1 METLEQIEV
10 AVELGPSLARFAS
23 GESGDGERLRGY
35 LLRYLNGLVADLE
48 LPLAVSLVISSQG
61 DERAFT
67 LIPYRVAL
75 GGHRCKQSVPD
86 FSSEDVEVEA
96 LARSVA
102 RTIERNRDL
111 LLGSSLCET
120 IRQRWSPGGVSAWPS
135 ERFHEYLLA
144 LVRRG
149 FGIGRGRS
157 FLQRAEAGD
166 QSELSASQAFEQT
179 VATIPP
185 DFQLLLPAAPPSSTL
200 EVDLLDPLQTTIF
213 DQLGIFL
220 PRGHISTDDGLEPDE
235 WRVKVNDLRLSPR
248 SGLDDGEPPADDL
261 QVEVRSVAG
270 ALLTSSVVAFLLSV
284 LSESA
289 PELVKSAQERLD
301 LFYLT
306 GILRELLEEEISI
319 RGLRNILEGLLA
331 INGLTRIDPAAEGVF
346 LSEASMLCFVS
357 GPEDLRD
364 VCSDAE
370 FVRTYVRDDVLARLP
385 RSEKN
390 LFIYNLAPDVE
401 DRLRS
406 VDERPLSDEE
416 HDRFVKALYDTLGQ
430 DSFDSPIL
438 TNSAVRKRLK
448 REIARELPRVA
459 VVTNRDLLP
468 GMVTIPLG
476 EIDWR

>member
-1 METLEQIEV
+1 M
-10 AVELGPSLARFAS
+10 
-23 GESGDGERLRGY
+23 
-35 LLRYLNGLVADLE
+35 
-48 LPLAVSLVISSQG
+48 
-61 DERAFT
+61 
-67 LIPYRVAL
+67 
-75 GGHRCKQSVPD
+75 
-86 FSSEDVEVEA
+86 
-96 LARSVA
+96 
-102 RTIERNRDL
+102 
-111 LLGSSLCET
+111 
-120 IRQRWSPGGVSAWPS
+120 
-135 ERFHEYLLA
+135 
-144 LVRRG
+144 
-149 FGIGRGRS
+149 
-157 FLQRAEAGD
+157 
-166 QSELSASQAFEQT
+166 
-179 VATIPP
+179 
-185 DFQLLLPAAPPSSTL
+185 
-200 EVDLLDPLQTTIF
+200 
-213 DQLGIFL
+213 
-220 PRGHISTDDGLEPDE
+220 
-235 WRVKVNDLRLSPR
+235 
-248 SGLDDGEPPADDL
+248 
-261 QVEVRSVAG
+261 VEVRSVAG

-306 GILRELLEEEISI
+306 GILRELLDEEISI

-346 LSEASMLCFVS
+346 LSETSRLCFVS
-357 GPEDLRD
+357 GPEDHRD
-364 VCSDAE
+364 IGSDAE